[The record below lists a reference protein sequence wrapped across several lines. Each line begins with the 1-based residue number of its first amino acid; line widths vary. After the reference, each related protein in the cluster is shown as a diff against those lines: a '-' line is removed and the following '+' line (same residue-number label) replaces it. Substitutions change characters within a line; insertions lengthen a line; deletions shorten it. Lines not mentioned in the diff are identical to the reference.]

1 METYLDVDNR
11 GYYSIHEL
19 TPGQL
24 HAIVLSL
31 FNYRNPQE
39 RAQES
44 LSGELGMH
52 LSLQQNLL
60 IKDGSD
66 KVSPGES

>member
-1 METYLDVDNR
+1 MGTYLDIDDR
-11 GYYSIHEL
+11 GHYSIHEL

-24 HAIVLSL
+24 HTIILSL
-31 FNYRNPQE
+31 LNYRTPREQ
-39 RAQES
+39 AQES

-52 LSLQQNLL
+52 LYLQQNLL